1 MRRKET
7 LSQKRPTA
15 GREARKRASF
25 LFHRKRLPI
34 IRINKSLWEGDSLS
48 LLSPTKKAALYI
60 RVSTHSQEELS
71 PDSQK
76 RLLLDYADK
85 HQFLVE
91 EPWIFQ
97 ENGISGRTAQKR
109 PQFQQM
115 IACAKSESHPFD
127 AILVWKFSRFARNQE
142 ESIVYK
148 SMLRGKYGVDVISI
162 SEPIIDGPF
171 GSLIER
177 IIEWMDEFYSIRLS
191 GDVCRGMTEKA
202 LRGGYQS
209 RPPFGYR
216 ISSVNGQLELDPP
229 EAQTVQK
236 IFSWYG
242 SESLNPFEIA
252 RKLNAQGICTALGN
266 PFETRAV
273 KYILQTPFTP
283 ELSAGT
289 GQTAKPDLCGTLLT
303 GFWPTG
309 TIQPLFPGIFLKMSR
324 NGWQKKLPALSL
336 TQNPA
341 SWSITGLAAY

>member
-34 IRINKSLWEGDSLS
+34 IRINKSLWEGDFLS

-242 SESLNPFEIA
+242 SESVSYTHLRA
-252 RKLNAQGICTALGN
+252 H
-266 PFETRAV
+266 ET
-273 KYILQTPFTP
+273 
-283 ELSAGT
+283 
-289 GQTAKPDLCGTLLT
+289 
-303 GFWPTG
+303 
-309 TIQPLFPGIFLKMSR
+309 
-324 NGWQKKLPALSL
+324 
-336 TQNPA
+336 
-341 SWSITGLAAY
+341 